1 MIKEDELL
9 QKYNK
14 IWDKISSNIQKG
26 FDSETL
32 CNKKYLKSKRRS
44 YEGKISTSFHDDR
57 IPKESF
63 YCICLSVILINF
75 VFKIGKNYYLLVFL
89 QECKYIVKEKK
100 ITRYT
105 IIVRKSA
112 PA

>member
-9 QKYNK
+9 QKYNE

-44 YEGKISTSFHDDR
+44 YERKISTSFHDDR
-57 IPKESF
+57 IPKKSF
-63 YCICLSVILINF
+63 YWICLSVILINF

-89 QECKYIVKEKK
+89 EECKYIVKEKK

-105 IIVRKSA
+105 VILRKSA